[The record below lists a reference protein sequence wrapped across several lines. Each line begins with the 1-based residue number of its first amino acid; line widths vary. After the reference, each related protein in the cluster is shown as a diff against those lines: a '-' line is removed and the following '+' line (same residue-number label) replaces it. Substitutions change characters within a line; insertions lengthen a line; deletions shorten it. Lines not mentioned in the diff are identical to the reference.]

1 MAVVEFTANLS
12 RHIDADR
19 LTVDGRTVRELLDNV
34 FAERAQLKGYLLD
47 DQGSLRKHVNIFVD
61 NHMITDRTGL
71 TDVVTSDSAVFV
83 MQALSGG

>member
-34 FAERAQLKGYLLD
+34 FAERAQLKGYILD
-47 DQGSLRKHVNIFVD
+47 DQGNLRKHVNIFVD
-61 NHMITDRTGL
+61 NHMIADRAGL
-71 TDVVTSDSAVFV
+71 TDAVAIDSAVFV